1 MNFIDIIL
9 GIFLLLGLVRGFMKG
24 FFVELASLVALI
36 AGIFGAIHFSYYAS
50 GFIANQVDW
59 EENYINL
66 AAFAVTFI
74 IIIVIISLAGKLLTK
89 LANIIALGI
98 LNKLL
103 GGAFGVIKMAFLASV
118 IILFFEAVNNNNTLI
133 EEETLENSVLY
144 TPVSKIA
151 PLVLPS
157 ILKEAKERDLLDKD
171 KTYIGEENIE

>member
-24 FFVELASLVALI
+24 FFIELASLVALI

-50 GFIANQVDW
+50 SFIAEHVDW

-118 IILFFEAVNNNNTLI
+118 IILFFEAVNSNNSLI
-133 EEETLENSVLY
+133 EQEKLDSSVLY
-144 TPVSKIA
+144 APVSKIA
-151 PLVLPS
+151 PSVLPS
-157 ILKEAKERDLLDKD
+157 ILKEAKERDLLDKE
-171 KTYIGEENIE
+171 KTYIGEEK

>member
-50 GFIANQVDW
+50 SFIAEHVDW

-66 AAFAVTFI
+66 AAFAITFI

-118 IILFFEAVNNNNTLI
+118 IILFFEAVNSNNSLI
-133 EEETLENSVLY
+133 EQEKLDSSVLY
-144 TPVSKIA
+144 AQVSKIA

-157 ILKEAKERDLLDKD
+157 ILKEAKNRDILDKD
-171 KTYIGEENIE
+171 KRYIGEEK

>member
-24 FFVELASLVALI
+24 FFIELASLVALI

-50 GFIANQVDW
+50 SFIAEHVDW

-103 GGAFGVIKMAFLASV
+103 GGAFGVIKMAFLAT
-118 IILFFEAVNNNNTLI
+118 IL
-133 EEETLENSVLY
+133 
-144 TPVSKIA
+144 
-151 PLVLPS
+151 
-157 ILKEAKERDLLDKD
+157 
-171 KTYIGEENIE
+171 

>member
-24 FFVELASLVALI
+24 FFIELASLVALI

-50 GFIANQVDW
+50 SFIAEHVDW

-118 IILFFEAVNNNNTLI
+118 IILFFEAVNSNNSLI
-133 EEETLENSVLY
+133 EQEKLDSSVLY
-144 TPVSKIA
+144 AQVSKIA

-157 ILKEAKERDLLDKD
+157 ILKEAKNRDILDKD
-171 KTYIGEENIE
+171 KRYIGEEK

>member
-50 GFIANQVDW
+50 SFIAEHVDW

-89 LANIIALGI
+89 LANVIALGI

-103 GGAFGVIKMAFLASV
+103 GGAFGVVKMAFLASV
-118 IILFFEAVNNNNTLI
+118 IILFFEAVNNNNSLI
-133 EEETLENSVLY
+133 EQKKIDSSVLY
-144 TPVSKIA
+144 SPVSKIA

-157 ILKEAKERDLLDKD
+157 ILKEAKERDFLDKE
-171 KTYIGEENIE
+171 KTYLGEEETH